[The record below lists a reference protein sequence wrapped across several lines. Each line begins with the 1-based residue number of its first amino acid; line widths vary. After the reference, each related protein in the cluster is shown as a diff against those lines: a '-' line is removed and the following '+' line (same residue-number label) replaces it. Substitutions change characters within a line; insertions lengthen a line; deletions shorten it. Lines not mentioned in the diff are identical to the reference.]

1 MKIIEAINR
10 ADSLLFNTHSPA
22 DKVTWLSKLDNMV
35 KRHIIDTHEGP
46 AEVPFSGYTEETD
59 HETELLVPAP
69 YDEMYIRWLEAQIH
83 YANGEYTKYNN
94 AITMFNTEYE
104 SYSNYY
110 NRNHTPISG
119 GERFLF

>member
-35 KRHIIDTHEGP
+35 KRHIIDTHEGS